1 MHSGEWLELQWR
13 TQLGS
18 GLENHGRMSNPADTG
33 PAHCGSKPKRFAIGI
48 APLGTVSIGIV
59 PMGVVCIGVVPMG
72 VVSIGVVAMGVIN
85 LSIVGM
91 GLLAVGVNTM
101 GVWTAG
107 PMSMGLV
114 QLGSDND
121 ASNHDH
127 HRHHRRLDSGNDIP
141 PELKAY
147 PTREEAEAV
156 ADSVGCKGA
165 HAMGRLWMPCAEHPG
180 SH

>member
-1 MHSGEWLELQWR
+1 MTEPS
-13 TQLGS
+13 TPDS
-18 GLENHGRMSNPADTG
+18 S
-33 PAHCGSKPKRFAIGI
+33 PAHCGSKPKRFAVGI

-114 QLGSDND
+114 RLGGS
-121 ASNHDH
+121 SQGHDH
-127 HRHHRRLDSGNDIP
+127 SSHHGSNRSEDPRFW
-141 PELKAY
+141 AY
-147 PTREEAEAV
+147 PTRAEAEAQ
-156 ADSVGCKGA
+156 ANLIGCEGV
-165 HAMGRLWMPCAEHPG
+165 HQMGSHWMACSEHPAEH
-180 SH
+180 H

>member
-1 MHSGEWLELQWR
+1 MTESS
-13 TQLGS
+13 TPDS
-18 GLENHGRMSNPADTG
+18 S
-33 PAHCGSKPKRFAIGI
+33 PAHCGSKPKRFAVGI

-107 PMSMGLV
+107 PMNMGLV
-114 QLGSDND
+114 RLGGS
-121 ASNHDH
+121 SQGHDH
-127 HRHHRRLDSGNDIP
+127 SSHHGSERAEDPRFM
-141 PELKAY
+141 AY
-147 PTREEAEAV
+147 PSRAEAEAQ
-156 ADSVGCKGA
+156 AKLIGCEGV
-165 HAMGRLWMPCAEHPG
+165 HQMGSHWMACSEHPAD
-180 SH
+180 HH

>member
-1 MHSGEWLELQWR
+1 
-13 TQLGS
+13 
-18 GLENHGRMSNPADTG
+18 MSTPTESG
-33 PAHCGSKPKRFAIGI
+33 PAHCGSKPKRFAVGI
-48 APLGTVSIGIV
+48 APLGTISIGIV

-114 QLGSDND
+114 RLGGGS
-121 ASNHDH
+121 SQGHDH
-127 HRHHRRLDSGNDIP
+127 SSHHGSNRSEDPRFW
-141 PELKAY
+141 AY
-147 PTREEAEAV
+147 PTRAEAEAQ
-156 ADSVGCKGA
+156 AKLIGCEGV
-165 HAMGRLWMPCAEHPG
+165 HQMGSHWMACSEHPAEH
-180 SH
+180 H

>member
-1 MHSGEWLELQWR
+1 
-13 TQLGS
+13 
-18 GLENHGRMSNPADTG
+18 MSAPVDSG

-85 LSIVGM
+85 LSVVGM

-107 PMSMGLV
+107 PLSMGLV
-114 QLGSDND
+114 RLDQPQGADS
-121 ASNHDH
+121 AHQH
-127 HRHHRRLDSGNDIP
+127 HRHHGDQRTDNPALM
-141 PELKAY
+141 AY
-147 PTREEAEAV
+147 PSREQAETEAEKL
-156 ADSVGCKGA
+156 GCTGV
-165 HAMGRLWMPCAEHPG
+165 HAMGKLWMPCNEHPTD

>member
-1 MHSGEWLELQWR
+1 MNASKPSDQ
-13 TQLGS
+13 
-18 GLENHGRMSNPADTG
+18 G
-33 PAHCGSKPKRFAIGI
+33 PVHCGSKPKPLAIGI

-59 PMGVVCIGVVPMG
+59 PMGVVCIGIVPMG

-114 QLGSDND
+114 RMGAQPGV
-121 ASNHDH
+121 HDH
-127 HRHHRRLDSGNDIP
+127 NAHHGGGGSQSATEDDPRTL
-141 PELKAY
+141 AY
-147 PTREEAEAV
+147 PTRELAEDQAK
-156 ADSVGCKGA
+156 SLGCKGA
-165 HAMGRLWMPCAEHPG
+165 HPMGNFWMPCSEHPKG
-180 SH
+180 HH

>member
-1 MHSGEWLELQWR
+1 MTESS
-13 TQLGS
+13 TPDS
-18 GLENHGRMSNPADTG
+18 S
-33 PAHCGSKPKRFAIGI
+33 PAHCGSKPKRFAVGI

-114 QLGSDND
+114 RLGGS
-121 ASNHDH
+121 SQGHDH
-127 HRHHRRLDSGNDIP
+127 SSHHGSNRSEDPRFW
-141 PELKAY
+141 AY
-147 PTREEAEAV
+147 PTRAEAEAQ
-156 ADSVGCKGA
+156 AKLIGCEGV
-165 HAMGRLWMPCAEHPG
+165 HQMGSHWMACSEHTAEH
-180 SH
+180 H